1 MSFFPDVFRGLPDPP
16 KVRITNKAPNSPKPI
31 TSVFQPQNLV
41 RYNTFTD
48 FYFNGNVKFDSCNF
62 SFDYE
67 PQDSVLVNYPRIQ
80 YSLRNPLCSPEIKP
94 QSPPNAAPNSFNVSP
109 NGCNQ
114 SIVFSFIESN
124 GKLIG
129 GADKFEYFVDGGQT
143 PFPNGTTQDGGGL
156 DNIYTPS
163 NTKFHYV
170 PSSGFSSTITVRY
183 LGLNGVSYLLYATA
197 ILYSDATLKAS
208 NGVIIPHFPLYQ
220 FNGNYVNAP
229 WQIVNISTGS
239 CIPSPIIYSP
249 PPPPKKKDRKCM
261 CCPGQ
266 QNNDALLKLV
276 LKRIG
281 SLPADVPTS
290 YLTKNGVQPAQL
302 KKVESLTEFIGWF
315 AERLDETVGEFEI
328 TIDVDDADLSK
339 EGKQKETIRLPN
351 LAESIAEMFSMM
363 IQSNINNELILNIV
377 NRTLIESG
385 QIKQSEFKT
394 YSALNALIDY
404 VGFHTTSQF
413 QKMPLSFTVG
423 EKSFDKFLKESEQ
436 DVSVLTYEQK
446 ETLTASMQSLLQA
459 AAIIRAVNYRRTS
472 GNKQKIASTI
482 KNDLLGL
489 LGETGNIT
497 DQVKTFITNI
507 EKVYDAIDNKPN

>member
-1 MSFFPDVFRGLPDPP
+1 MCSLVNSDGTGTGYGIYLFFCN
-16 KVRITNKAPNSPKPI
+16 I
-31 TSVFQPQNLV
+31 
-41 RYNTFTD
+41 TFTQQEIE
-48 FYFNGNVKFDSCNF
+48 DSGGWVTPN
-62 SFDYE
+62 
-67 PQDSVLVNYPRIQ
+67 LPRIID
-80 YSLRNPLCSPEIKP
+80 YITPLPTPWNVVVTQCVGCQPN
-94 QSPPNAAPNSFNVSP
+94 PPN
-109 NGCNQ
+109 
-114 SIVFSFIESN
+114 IE
-124 GKLIG
+124 
-129 GADKFEYFVDGGQT
+129 
-143 PFPNGTTQDGGGL
+143 
-156 DNIYTPS
+156 
-163 NTKFHYV
+163 
-170 PSSGFSSTITVRY
+170 
-183 LGLNGVSYLLYATA
+183 
-197 ILYSDATLKAS
+197 
-208 NGVIIPHFPLYQ
+208 
-220 FNGNYVNAP
+220 
-229 WQIVNISTGS
+229 
-239 CIPSPIIYSP
+239 P
-249 PPPPKKKDRKCM
+249 PPPPKKKDCECM

-266 QNNDALLKLV
+266 QNSDALLKLV

-302 KKVESLTEFIGWF
+302 KKVESL
-315 AERLDETVGEFEI
+315 AERFDETVGEFEI

-404 VGFHTTSQF
+404 VGFHTTSQS

-459 AAIIRAVNYRRTS
+459 AAIIRAVNYRCTS